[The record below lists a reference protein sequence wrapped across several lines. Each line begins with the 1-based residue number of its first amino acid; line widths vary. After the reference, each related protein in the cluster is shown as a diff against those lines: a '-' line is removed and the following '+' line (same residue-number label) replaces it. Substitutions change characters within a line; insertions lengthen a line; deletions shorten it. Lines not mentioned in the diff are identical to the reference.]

1 MTLAT
6 NHTDIPL
13 IPTPR
18 LMRADGSTAV
28 LAAVGCIGEGPS
40 AAACDASGHLM
51 RLIRR
56 DLETYAGLRWRSGR
70 GGVGRCDIRLDI
82 DDAMADRSYRLDVA
96 RHADGSALVRIAGGD
111 VDGLRYGVQ
120 TFRQLV
126 RHSGPAIPVA
136 HIEDAPVL
144 PVRGYYLDVT
154 RGRVPTLASLKALV
168 DVLELHK
175 YNQLQLYVEHAF
187 RFDGLSQAW
196 RGTGALGTDDILEL
210 DEYCAKAGIELV
222 PSISTFGH
230 QYMALRTDR
239 YAGLGEFPEQAGRP
253 FSLIERM
260 EHHTLNPL
268 MDESLALAKRLIDQY
283 APLFRSRRFNICADE
298 TFDLG
303 KGRSKSLAD
312 ELGEKTLYVRH
323 VKALCEYLVSQ
334 GCTPMFWGDIMWRF
348 PQSCAELPKETICL
362 NWGYLPNQ
370 RENEIRDIAASGI
383 TQYACPGVC
392 GWNRWVPL
400 YRYSY
405 SNIRAMCHH
414 AHKYHAIGLLNT
426 DWGDYAHINDPRLTI
441 PGILYGAAFG
451 WNAQP
456 VEMDELNEAVSRIEY
471 GDTSGALMA
480 ALTDLSDHEVF
491 DWQHAVNWM
500 DGDEARRAELL
511 AELDLT
517 QVPAANAAV
526 ADALARITACAAT
539 LPAGRKEIISLAAVT
554 AEIVTLWNQIGAW
567 LAGPRTEDPALA
579 ARLEHWYAL
588 YLAQWRQV
596 SRESGL
602 PNLTRLITRYADL
615 LRGRQLRAG

>member
-1 MTLAT
+1 MAMDFLPQPKRAETRPGSLTLTPHTRIVLCPGTAPEALLYAQMLRDAVRDQAGLCPALGRGEAAPGDIALCIDTALPAARYTLAV
-6 NHTDIPL
+6 
-13 IPTPR
+13 TPEGVR
-18 LMRADGSTAV
+18 
-28 LAAVGCIGEGPS
+28 LAAG
-40 AAACDASGHLM
+40 
-51 RLIRR
+51 
-56 DLETYAGLRWRSGR
+56 
-70 GGVGRCDIRLDI
+70 
-82 DDAMADRSYRLDVA
+82 DDE
-96 RHADGSALVRIAGGD
+96 ALCN
-111 VDGLRYGVQ
+111 GVQ
-120 TFRQLV
+120 TLIQYLEQK
-126 RHSGPAIPVA
+126 GA
-136 HIEDAPVL
+136 VL
-144 PVRGYYLDVT
+144 PALEVEDWPDLPNRGYYQDCS
-154 RGRVPTLASLKALV
+154 RGRVPKMSYLKRVADLLCRYKV
-168 DVLELHK
+168 
-175 YNQLQLYVEHAF
+175 NQWQLYIEHTYLF
-187 RFDGLSQAW
+187 RDLSEAW
-196 RGTGALGTDDILEL
+196 RDDTPLTADDILEL
-210 DEYCAKAGIELV
+210 DAYCAARHIELV
-222 PSISTFGH
+222 PSLASFGH
-230 QYMALRTDR
+230 MYKILSTKTCCDYCELPDSEKIPFSYT
-239 YAGLGEFPEQAGRP
+239 YAGA
-253 FSLIERM
+253 
-260 EHHTLNPL
+260 HHTLNVSNP
-268 MDESLALAKRLIDQY
+268 DVVDFVKKLIDEY
-283 APLFRSRRFNICADE
+283 RPLFRSRKFNICADE

-554 AEIVTLWNQIGAW
+554 AESVTLWNQIGAW

-602 PNLTRLITRYADL
+602 PNLTRQIARYADL

>member
-1 MTLAT
+1 MAMKFLPQPKRVDHRDGGFALTP
-6 NHTDIPL
+6 HTRVVLCP
-13 IPTPR
+13 
-18 LMRADGSTAV
+18 GTAPEA
-28 LAAVGCIGEGPS
+28 LLYARMLQNA
-40 AAACDASGHLM
+40 L
-51 RLIRR
+51 R
-56 DLETYAGLRWRSGR
+56 DYAGLTPALGR
-70 GGVGRCDIRLDI
+70 GTAAAGEIALTIDPQQKPAHYTLTVAPEGVTLAAG
-82 DDAMADRSYRLDVA
+82 DDE
-96 RHADGSALVRIAGGD
+96 ALCN
-111 VDGLRYGVQ
+111 GVQ
-120 TFRQLV
+120 TLIQLAQ
-126 RHSGPAIPVA
+126 RCGA
-136 HIEDAPVL
+136 VL
-144 PVRGYYLDVT
+144 PALFVEDWPDLPNRGYYQDCS
-154 RGRVPTLASLKALV
+154 RGRVPKLSYLKRVADL
-168 DVLELHK
+168 LCRYK
-175 YNQLQLYVEHAF
+175 INQWQLYIEHTYLF
-187 RFDGLSQAW
+187 RDLSEAW
-196 RGTGALGTDDILEL
+196 RDDTPLTADEILEL
-210 DEYCAKAGIELV
+210 DAYCAARHIELV
-222 PSISTFGH
+222 PSLSSFGH
-230 QYMALRTDR
+230 MYKILSTKTCCDLCELPDSEKVPFSYT
-239 YAGLGEFPEQAGRP
+239 YAGW
-253 FSLIERM
+253 
-260 EHHTLNPL
+260 HHTLNAADPRVV
-268 MDESLALAKRLIDQY
+268 EFVKKLIDEY
-283 APLFRSRRFNICADE
+283 RALFRSHKFNICADE

-303 KGRSKSLAD
+303 KGRSKALAD

-362 NWGYLPNQ
+362 NWGYLPDQ

-400 YRYSY
+400 YRYAY

-456 VEMDELNEAVSRIEY
+456 VEMEELNEAVSRIGY
-471 GDTSGALMA
+471 GDTSGQLMA
-480 ALTDLSDHEVF
+480 GMTDLSDHEIF

-526 ADALARITACAAT
+526 ADALARVLACAPT
-539 LPAGRKEIISLAAVT
+539 LPAGRKEILSLASVT
-554 AEIVTLWNQIGAW
+554 AESVTIWNEIGAW
-567 LAGPRTEDPALA
+567 LAGPRAENPTLA
-579 ARLEHWYAL
+579 ARLEHWYHL

-602 PNLTRLITRYADL
+602 PNLTRLIVRYADL
-615 LRGRQLRAG
+615 LRGRQLRAE